1 MNRQQIDTIIINYL
15 EPYQPQRIGIFGSYA
30 RHEQTKESDID
41 ILVKFKDTISL
52 FDLARMHRE
61 LSNLLGIKVDLVTEG
76 ALKNEKLKKYIYQD
90 LQLIVNEE

>member
-15 EPYQPQRIGIFGSYA
+15 KPYQPQRIGIFGSYA

-61 LSNLLGIKVDLVTEG
+61 LSNLLGIKVDLLTEG